1 LQFQDKT
8 DRLHQEFA
16 DGMPRI
22 ARTSLNRSAIA
33 AYGCIGV
40 ALVLLLGLSVWRTY
54 REMKS
59 FRSTLLQ
66 AEVARLRSH
75 AERTVG
81 RLEREL
87 ESQDEL
93 DLSLAGRAD
102 WLRDYWTKVI
112 PEEAR
117 LYAALVD
124 REGQVVLH
132 SNPDLSGG
140 QLARH
145 WYDRLAT
152 EAGDLIVETH
162 SKALTS
168 GKRALDVRV
177 PIVLGDREVGEYH
190 AGFDLTW
197 FEEHSADQRRDFLRQ
212 RIILVGSV
220 LLIVLLAETSL
231 YYIATH
237 SVFLRRAVNTAHLER
252 AAEISQ
258 LAAGLA
264 HEIRNPLHAIRLNL
278 HTFQRSQR
286 DGSTLEPE
294 ELKKML
300 EESSREIDRID
311 QLMQELVG
319 FATPEEPRD
328 EVIDLNSELQSVVD
342 FIDQEMVRN
351 DVAVRTDLPRRS
363 VLVRFDPGRLRQI
376 MLNLL
381 HNAAAASNANGRI
394 TVAVA
399 NRGGQAEI
407 TVSDHGCGVSDAD
420 REKIFE
426 PFFTTKSHGTGL
438 GLALVKRFVEEADGE
453 IRCEDNPGGG
463 TIFRIRLKE
472 YSKPQQKR
480 R

>member
-1 LQFQDKT
+1 
-8 DRLHQEFA
+8 
-16 DGMPRI
+16 MPRI
-22 ARTSLNRSAIA
+22 ARKSINRSAIA
-33 AYGCIGV
+33 AYGCICV
-40 ALVLLLGLSVWRTY
+40 ALVLLLGLCLWSTY

-59 FRSTLLQ
+59 YRSTLLQ

-93 DLSLAGRAD
+93 DLSLADRSD

-112 PEEAR
+112 PVEAQR
-117 LYAALVD
+117 LYAAIVD

-152 EAGDLIVETH
+152 EAGELIVETH

-190 AGFDLTW
+190 AGFDLNW
-197 FEEHSADQRRDFLRQ
+197 FEEYSADQRSDFLRQ
-212 RIILVGSV
+212 RIFLVGSV
-220 LLIVLLAETSL
+220 LLIVLSAATSL

-286 DGSTLEPE
+286 DGSKLEPE
-294 ELKKML
+294 EMKTML

-311 QLMQELVG
+311 KLMQELVG

-328 EVIDLNSELQSVVD
+328 EVIDLNSELQAVVD

-351 DVAVRTDLPRRS
+351 EVAVRTELPRRS

-381 HNAAAASNANGRI
+381 HNAAAASKANGRI
-394 TVAVA
+394 AVAVA
-399 NRGGQAEI
+399 SRGGQAEI
-407 TVSDHGCGVSDAD
+407 TVSDNGCGVSDAD

-426 PFFTTKSHGTGL
+426 PFFTTKSDGTGL

-453 IRCEDNPGGG
+453 IRCDDNPGGG

-472 YSKPQQKR
+472 YLKPQQKR